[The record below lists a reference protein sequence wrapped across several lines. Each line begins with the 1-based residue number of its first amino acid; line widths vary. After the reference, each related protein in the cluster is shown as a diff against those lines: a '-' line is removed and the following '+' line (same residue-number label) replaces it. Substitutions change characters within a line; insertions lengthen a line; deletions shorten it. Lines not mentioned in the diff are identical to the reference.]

1 MPRKRNNQSSQKE
14 NSEERSTSNSA
25 NDPVD
30 LPPPEVMPL
39 LPIED
44 MIIFPGMVSPILVS
58 DEPLIQM
65 VNEVLASKKL
75 MALVTKRRISV
86 SLLPPPPL
94 LPGFDDVYSVGCI
107 VQILKLIRMPDN
119 TIRILVQGVD
129 RIVIQEI
136 EREKPYWR
144 ARIQVIKP
152 TTSDV
157 EKAEALRKRILEEM
171 GILFK
176 LTESFPEEFKVL
188 IHNVESAGGLA
199 DLITANL
206 QITIQQKQYILEAS
220 EIVERLTRLLGII
233 SKEIEVLKL
242 ANLLQ
247 SQVDS
252 EINRSQREYL
262 LREQLRAIQREL
274 GEYEGKEIDDLREQ
288 IEKKD
293 LPPHVKEAAMKE
305 LERLS
310 RMNPSSAE
318 YSVSRT
324 YLDWLL
330 EIPWNISSDDQIEI
344 SNAKTILEED
354 HFGLEDV
361 KERILEFLAVRK
373 LKSTSKGPILCLVGP
388 PGVGKTSV
396 GKSIARAMG
405 RTFFR
410 FSLGG
415 MRDEAEIRGHRRTYV
430 GALPGRIVQGIKKAG
445 TNNPVF
451 MLDEIDK
458 LGQDFRGDPASALLE
473 VLDPEQNSHF
483 TDHYL
488 EVEMDLSK
496 VLFITTSNTL
506 ETIPRPLLDRM
517 EVIRLP
523 GYLTMEKI
531 QIGLRYLVPRQLEE
545 NGLSPLDIH
554 FTPQAIDRIITEY
567 THEAGVRN
575 LERKIGAICRKVAVK
590 KASDKLTSLVK
601 IHRKAVQEYLGVPVY
616 FDVAKRE
623 QSEVGVANGLAWTPF
638 GGDVLK
644 IEVATM
650 PGTKGLFLTG
660 QLGPVM
666 KESAEI
672 ALSIIRSRYEQFGLD
687 KNFLK
692 GLDIHVH
699 VPEGATPKDGPSAG
713 ITIATALVSKFTHR
727 KVRGDI
733 AMTGEITLQ
742 GKVLPIGGL
751 REKSV
756 AAVRAGIKTVIIPK
770 QNQKDLSELPKQ
782 VVNHL
787 TFVPVEHFEE
797 VLEVALEKNGI
808 NELSNTN
815 VKKKAVAK
823 VIDEH
828 PEKEP

>member
-1 MPRKRNNQSSQKE
+1 MEEIP
-14 NSEERSTSNSA
+14 SE
-25 NDPVD
+25 V
-30 LPPPEVMPL
+30 
-39 LPIED
+39 LPILPIDE
-44 MIIFPGMVSPILVS
+44 MVIFPGMVSPIVVT
-58 DEPLIQM
+58 EEALIHM
-65 VNEVLASKKL
+65 VNEVLATKKL
-75 MALVTKRRISV
+75 LAIVTKRSTSH
-86 SLLPPPPL
+86 SLLPQPTVL
-94 LPGFDDVYSVGCI
+94 DGFDDVYSVGCI
-107 VQILKLIRMPDN
+107 IQILKLLRMPDN
-119 TIRILVQGVD
+119 TIRILVQGMD
-129 RIVIQEI
+129 RILIQAV

-144 ARIQVIKP
+144 ARVQVLRP
-152 TTSDV
+152 TTSDT

-171 GILFK
+171 GKMFK
-176 LTESFPEEFKVL
+176 LTETFPDEFKVL
-188 IHNVESAGGLA
+188 IHNVDNAGSLA
-199 DLITANL
+199 DLIAANL

-242 ANLLQ
+242 GNLLQ

-252 EINRSQREYL
+252 EINRNQREYL

-274 GEYEGKEIDDLREQ
+274 GEYEGKEIDDLKEQ
-288 IEKKD
+288 IEKKQ
-293 LPPHVKEAAMKE
+293 LPAHVKEAALKE

-330 EIPWNISSDDQIEI
+330 ELPWNISSDDQIEI
-344 SNAKTILEED
+344 KSAKKILEED

-373 LKSTSKGPILCLVGP
+373 LKATSKGPILCLVGP

-473 VLDPEQNSHF
+473 VLDPEQNAHF

-523 GYLTMEKI
+523 GYLTSEKVE
-531 QIGLRYLVPRQLEE
+531 IGMRYLVPRQREE
-545 NGLSPLDIH
+545 NGLTPKDIR
-554 FTPQAIDRIITEY
+554 FTPQAIDRIVTEY

-590 KASDKLTSLVK
+590 KASNELTSMVK
-601 IHRKAVQEYLGVPVY
+601 VTRNKVSEYLGVSTY

-623 QSEVGVANGLAWTPF
+623 RSEVGVANGLAWTPF

-644 IEVATM
+644 IEVAIM
-650 PGTKGLFLTG
+650 PGTKGLFVTG

-672 ALSIIRSRYEQFGLD
+672 ALSVIRSRHSQFGLPKD
-687 KNFLK
+687 FLK
-692 GLDIHVH
+692 DLDIHVH

-713 ITIATALVSKFTHR
+713 ITMTTALVSRFTNR
-727 KVRGDI
+727 KVRGDV

-751 REKSV
+751 REKAV
-756 AAVRAGIKTVIIPK
+756 AAARADIKTVIIPK
-770 QNQKDLSELPKQ
+770 LNEKDLKELPKT
-782 VVNHL
+782 VAEHL
-787 TFVPVEHFEE
+787 KFITVERIEE
-797 VLEVALEKNGI
+797 VLEIALEKENQ
-808 NELSNTN
+808 EEVKSNS
-815 VKKKAVAK
+815 KKVN
-823 VIDEH
+823 
-828 PEKEP
+828 